1 MRPRKVALGTFPPAS
16 PQDELDRLEA
26 RQQAAA
32 AALGP
37 RWLLHP
43 RNHVARRD
51 ARE

>member
-16 PQDELDRLEA
+16 PQEALDRLEA
-26 RQQAAA
+26 RQRAAA

-43 RNHVARRD
+43 SNYAPRRD

>member
-1 MRPRKVALGTFPPAS
+1 MRPRKLEQGTFPPAS
-16 PQDELDRLEA
+16 PQEELDRLEA
-26 RQQAAA
+26 RQRAAA
-32 AALGP
+32 AALGV

>member
-1 MRPRKVALGTFPPAS
+1 MRPRKVAQGTFPPAS
-16 PQDELDRLEA
+16 TRDELDRLEA
-26 RQQAAA
+26 RQRAAA

-37 RWLLHP
+37 RWLLHS